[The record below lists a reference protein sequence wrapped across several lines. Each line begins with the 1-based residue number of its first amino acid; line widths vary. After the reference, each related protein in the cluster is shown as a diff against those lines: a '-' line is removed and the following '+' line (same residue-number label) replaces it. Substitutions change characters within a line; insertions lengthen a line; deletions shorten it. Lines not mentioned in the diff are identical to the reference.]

1 MTCFECKSLP
11 SSKRWKGNGHE
22 QEPVSLQPVRCLPI
36 RPYVPCCQSPEL
48 LETEHRVHSF
58 PLSHTHTLQHTQHT
72 MTFPFRRLPFSSPF
86 PHSYLLTTT
95 TGPDLFPKDLFLA
108 MFPAPWK
115 HILVSGAYP
124 QRKGQ
129 T

>member
-1 MTCFECKSLP
+1 MNKNLYP
-11 SSKRWKGNGHE
+11 SSQSDVCLSG
-22 QEPVSLQPVRCLPI
+22 PMSPAVSLQSCWR
-36 RPYVPCCQSPEL
+36 QN
-48 LETEHRVHSF
+48 TECTVSHCHT
-58 PLSHTHTLQHTQHT
+58 HTHTLQHTQHT
-72 MTFPFRRLPFSSPF
+72 MTFPFRRLPFSSPL
-86 PHSYLLTTT
+86 PRSYLLTTT